1 MQKSIYPLG
10 FFGALAL
17 GAGALVIGSIP
28 PAMSQGGPS
37 PEARAVIQN
46 LSDEERQKFFALPR
60 EERRAFIQKKLAAQN
75 AGGGSAPGG
84 GQASQRPQ
92 RPQGGPG
99 GGQGA
104 GRPGGGPAAGR
115 PGGGRPGG
123 FGGRRRPP
131 PLVELGDVLRENLI
145 RTVPITGRLVAKQ
158 RGAIAS
164 RIAGRISA
172 VLVDV
177 GDRVEKGQVLARIE
191 TDRFKLN
198 ADLKSAEVN
207 QARAKLNSAKATVEL
222 LKQELKRIE
231 GLRRS
236 AAFSQARYEDKRQEI
251 VKARAS
257 VDENAA
263 ALRRARASRDM
274 ARLDVKD
281 AQIRA
286 PFAGVV
292 INRKVSAGA
301 FVGAGAAIAT
311 LLDDRT
317 MEVEADI
324 PSDRLSGIAE
334 GSELDVALGDGKSIK
349 ASIRAIIPDEDPLA
363 RTRAVRLTPRFGANS
378 DVVPNQSVVIQVPRG
393 QRREVVTVAKDA
405 IVSRQTGPIV
415 FVFQQGRVRPAQVR
429 IGEGFGS
436 KFEILAGLRP
446 GMKVVVRGNEMLRPG
461 QNVRVA
467 RSGPGGGPGGGNP
480 QAGAIIQSLS
490 DEERRRFFAMSGP
503 EKGAFIRA
511 KLAERNARGGPQG
524 ARQGPRQG
532 AGQGGGQAARGPGGG
547 GPGGRNPQA
556 GAIIRSLSDEER
568 RKFFAM
574 SGPEKG
580 AFIRAKLAERNAGGG
595 GPQGARQGAGQGT
608 GQGGGQAAR
617 GPGGGGPSGGQGGG
631 QGGRGPSPEA
641 RAVIQGLSD
650 EERRKFFAMPRAE
663 RRAFIQ
669 QKLSRQ

>member
-1 MQKSIYPLG
+1 MKKSVYPLG
-10 FFGALAL
+10 FFGALVL
-17 GAGALVIGSIP
+17 GAGVLVIGSIP

-60 EERRAFIQKKLAAQN
+60 EERRAFIEKKLAEQN
-75 AGGGSAPGG
+75 AGGRSAPGG

-92 RPQGGPG
+92 RPQGGQG

-104 GRPGGGPAAGR
+104 GRPGGGGPAAGR

-123 FGGRRRPP
+123 PGGRRRPP
-131 PLVELGDVLRENLI
+131 PLVELGDVARENLV

-158 RGAIAS
+158 RGTIAS
-164 RIAGRISA
+164 RIAGRIST

-177 GDRVEKGQVLARIE
+177 GDRVKKGQVLAQIE

-274 ARLDVKD
+274 ARLDIKD

-286 PFAGVV
+286 PFDGVV

-311 LLDDRT
+311 LLDDST

-334 GSELDVALGDGKSIK
+334 GAELNVALGDGKSIK
-349 ASIRAIIPDEDPLA
+349 ASVRAIVPDEDSLA

-378 DVVPNQSVVIQVPRG
+378 NAVPNQSVVIQVPRG

-429 IGEGFGS
+429 IGEAFGS
-436 KFEILAGLRP
+436 KFEIRSGLRP

-467 RSGPGGGPGGGNP
+467 RSGPGGGGGPGGGNP

-490 DEERRRFFAMSGP
+490 DEERQKFFAMSGP
-503 EKGAFIRA
+503 EKGAFIQA

-524 ARQGPRQG
+524 ARQGAGQG
-532 AGQGGGQAARGPGGG
+532 AGQGGGQAARGPGGARG
-547 GPGGRNPQA
+547 
-556 GAIIRSLSDEER
+556 
-568 RKFFAM
+568 
-574 SGPEKG
+574 
-580 AFIRAKLAERNAGGG
+580 GGG
-595 GPQGARQGAGQGT
+595 GP
-608 GQGGGQAAR
+608 
-617 GPGGGGPSGGQGGG
+617 GGG
-631 QGGRGPSPEA
+631 QGGRGPNPEA

-650 EERRKFFAMPRAE
+650 EERQKFFAMPRAE
-663 RRAFIQ
+663 RQAFIQ
-669 QKLSRQ
+669 RKLSRQ

>member
-1 MQKSIYPLG
+1 MKTSNYPLG
-10 FFGALAL
+10 FFGALVL

-84 GQASQRPQ
+84 QASQRPQ
-92 RPQGGPG
+92 RPQGGPPG

-131 PLVELGDVLRENLI
+131 TLVELGDVVRENLI
-145 RTVPITGRLVAKQ
+145 QTVPITGRLVAKQ
-158 RGAIAS
+158 RGTIAS
-164 RIAGRISA
+164 RIAGRIST

-177 GDRVEKGQVLARIE
+177 GDRVEKGQVLAEIE
-191 TDRFKLN
+191 IDRFKLE

-281 AQIRA
+281 AKIRA

-292 INRKVSAGA
+292 INRNVSAGA
-301 FVGAGAAIAT
+301 FVGPGAAIAT

-334 GSELDVALGDGKSIK
+334 GAELEVALSGGKSIK
-349 ASIRAIIPDEDPLA
+349 ASIRAIVPDEDPLA
-363 RTRAVRLTPRFGANS
+363 RTRAVRLTPKFGANS
-378 DVVPNQSVVIQVPRG
+378 NAVPNQSVVIQVPRG

-405 IVSRQTGPIV
+405 IVSRQTGPV
-415 FVFQQGRVRPAQVR
+415 VYVFQQGRVRPAQVQ
-429 IGEGFGS
+429 IGEAFGN
-436 KFEILAGLRP
+436 KFEIRSGLRP

-461 QNVRVA
+461 QTVRLA
-467 RSGPGGGPGGGNP
+467 RSGPGGGGPGGGNP
-480 QAGAIIQSLS
+480 QAGAIIQ
-490 DEERRRFFAMSGP
+490 
-503 EKGAFIRA
+503 
-511 KLAERNARGGPQG
+511 
-524 ARQGPRQG
+524 
-532 AGQGGGQAARGPGGG
+532 
-547 GPGGRNPQA
+547 
-556 GAIIRSLSDEER
+556 SLSDEER

-595 GPQGARQGAGQGT
+595 PQGASQGAR
-608 GQGGGQAAR
+608 QGGGQAAR
-617 GPGGGGPSGGQGGG
+617 GPGGGQGGGPGGG

-641 RAVIQGLSD
+641 RAIIQNLSD
-650 EERRKFFAMPRAE
+650 EERQKFFAMPRAE

-669 QKLSRQ
+669 RKLSRQ

>member
-1 MQKSIYPLG
+1 MKKSIYPLG

-17 GAGALVIGSIP
+17 GAGALVIGPIP

-46 LSDEERQKFFALPR
+46 LSDEERQKFFALPF
-60 EERRAFIQKKLAAQN
+60 EERRTFIQKKLAERN

-92 RPQGGPG
+92 GGPGGGQG

-131 PLVELGDVLRENLI
+131 TLVELGDVVRENLI
-145 RTVPITGRLVAKQ
+145 QTVPITGRLVAKQ
-158 RGAIAS
+158 RGTIAS
-164 RIAGRISA
+164 RIAGRIST

-177 GDRVEKGQVLARIE
+177 GDRVEKGQVLAEIE
-191 TDRFKLN
+191 IDRFKLE

-281 AQIRA
+281 AKIRA

-292 INRKVSAGA
+292 INRNVSAGA
-301 FVGAGAAIAT
+301 FVGPGAAIAT

-334 GSELDVALGDGKSIK
+334 GAVLDVALSDGKSIK
-349 ASIRAIIPDEDPLA
+349 ASIRAIVPDEDPLA
-363 RTRAVRLTPRFGANS
+363 RTRAVRLMPQFGANANA
-378 DVVPNQSVVIQVPRG
+378 VPNQSVVLQVPRG

-405 IVSRQTGPIV
+405 IVSRQTGPV
-415 FVFQQGRVRPAQVR
+415 VYVFQQGRVRPAQVR
-429 IGEGFGS
+429 IGEGFGN
-436 KFEILAGLRP
+436 KFEILSGLRP

-461 QNVRVA
+461 QTVRVA
-467 RSGPGGGPGGGNP
+467 RSGPGGGGPGGGNP

-490 DEERRRFFAMSGP
+490 DEER
-503 EKGAFIRA
+503 
-511 KLAERNARGGPQG
+511 Q
-524 ARQGPRQG
+524 
-532 AGQGGGQAARGPGGG
+532 
-547 GPGGRNPQA
+547 
-556 GAIIRSLSDEER
+556 
-568 RKFFAM
+568 KFFAM

-595 GPQGARQGAGQGT
+595 PQGARQGAGQDAR
-608 GQGGGQAAR
+608 QGGGQAAR
-617 GPGGGGPSGGQGGG
+617 GPGGGG

>member
-1 MQKSIYPLG
+1 
-10 FFGALAL
+10 
-17 GAGALVIGSIP
+17 
-28 PAMSQGGPS
+28 MSQGGPS

-60 EERRAFIQKKLAAQN
+60 EERRAFIQKKLAEQN
-75 AGGGSAPGG
+75 AGGRSAPGG
-84 GQASQRPQ
+84 GQAAQRP
-92 RPQGGPG
+92 RGGPG

-104 GRPGGGPAAGR
+104 GRPGGGQSAGR
-115 PGGGRPGG
+115 PGGGQPGG
-123 FGGRRRPP
+123 PGGRRRPP
-131 PLVELGDVLRENLI
+131 PLVELGDVVRENLI

-158 RGAIAS
+158 RGTIAS

-172 VLVDV
+172 VLIDV

-207 QARAKLNSAKATVEL
+207 QARAKLNSARATVKL

-251 VKARAS
+251 VKAQAS

-274 ARLDVKD
+274 ARLDIKD

-334 GSELDVALGDGKSIK
+334 GAELDVALGGGKSIK
-349 ASIRAIIPDEDPLA
+349 ASVRAIVPDEDPLA

-378 DVVPNQSVVIQVPRG
+378 NVVPNQSVVIQVPRG

-436 KFEILAGLRP
+436 KFEIRSGLRP

-467 RSGPGGGPGGGNP
+467 RSGPGGGGPGGGNP

-490 DEERRRFFAMSGP
+490 AEER
-503 EKGAFIRA
+503 
-511 KLAERNARGGPQG
+511 Q
-524 ARQGPRQG
+524 
-532 AGQGGGQAARGPGGG
+532 
-547 GPGGRNPQA
+547 
-556 GAIIRSLSDEER
+556 
-568 RKFFAM
+568 KFFAM

-595 GPQGARQGAGQGT
+595 PQGARQGAGQGPR
-608 GQGGGQAAR
+608 QGGGQAAR
-617 GPGGGGPSGGQGGG
+617 GPGGGGPGGG

-650 EERRKFFAMPRAE
+650 EERQKFFAMPRAE

>member
-1 MQKSIYPLG
+1 
-10 FFGALAL
+10 
-17 GAGALVIGSIP
+17 
-28 PAMSQGGPS
+28 MSQGGPS

-46 LSDEERQKFFALPR
+46 LSDAERQKFFALPR
-60 EERRAFIQKKLAAQN
+60 EERRAFIQKKLAEQN

-84 GQASQRPQ
+84 GQTAQRP
-92 RPQGGPG
+92 RGGPG

-115 PGGGRPGG
+115 PGGGQPGG
-123 FGGRRRPP
+123 PGGRRRPP
-131 PLVELGDVLRENLI
+131 PLVELGDVVRENLI

-158 RGAIAS
+158 RGTIAS

-207 QARAKLNSAKATVEL
+207 QARAKLNSARATVKL

-251 VKARAS
+251 VKAQAS

-334 GSELDVALGDGKSIK
+334 GAELDVALGDGKSIK
-349 ASIRAIIPDEDPLA
+349 ASIRAIVPDEDPLA
-363 RTRAVRLTPRFGANS
+363 RTRAVRLTPRFGANPN
-378 DVVPNQSVVIQVPRG
+378 VVPNQSVVIQVPRG

-436 KFEILAGLRP
+436 KFEIRSGLRP

-467 RSGPGGGPGGGNP
+467 RSGPGGGGPGGGNP

-490 DEERRRFFAMSGP
+490 AEERQKFFAMSGP

-524 ARQGPRQG
+524 ARQGAGQGPR
-532 AGQGGGQAARGPGGG
+532 QGGGQAARGAGGG
-547 GPGGRNPQA
+547 GPGGGNPQA
-556 GAIIRSLSDEER
+556 GAVIRSLSDEER
-568 RKFFAM
+568 QKFFAM

-595 GPQGARQGAGQGT
+595 PQGARQGPRQGAGQG
-608 GQGGGQAAR
+608 GGGQAAR
-617 GPGGGGPSGGQGGG
+617 GAGGGGPGSG

-650 EERRKFFAMPRAE
+650 EERQKFFAMPRAE

-669 QKLSRQ
+669 RKLSRQ

>member
-1 MQKSIYPLG
+1 MKKSIYALG
-10 FFGALAL
+10 FFGALVL
-17 GAGALVIGSIP
+17 GAGALVIGPIP

-60 EERRAFIQKKLAAQN
+60 EERRAFIQKKLAEQN
-75 AGGGSAPGG
+75 AGGRSAPGG
-84 GQASQRPQ
+84 GQASQRP
-92 RPQGGPG
+92 PGGPGGGQG

-104 GRPGGGPAAGR
+104 GRPGGGAPSAGR

-131 PLVELGDVLRENLI
+131 PLVELGDVVRENLI
-145 RTVPITGRLVAKQ
+145 QTVPITGRLVAKQ
-158 RGAIAS
+158 RGTIAS
-164 RIAGRISA
+164 RIAGRIA
-172 VLVDV
+172 TVLVDV
-177 GDRVEKGQVLARIE
+177 GDRVEKGQVLAEIE
-191 TDRFKLN
+191 IDRFKLE

-274 ARLDVKD
+274 ARLDIKD
-281 AQIRA
+281 ARIRA

-292 INRKVSAGA
+292 INRNVSAGA

-334 GSELDVALGDGKSIK
+334 GAELDVALSNGKSIK
-349 ASIRAIIPDEDPLA
+349 ASIRAIVPDEDPLA
-363 RTRAVRLTPRFGANS
+363 RTRAVRLMPQFGANS
-378 DVVPNQSVVIQVPRG
+378 NAVPNQSVVIQVPRG

-405 IVSRQTGPIV
+405 IVSRQTGPV
-415 FVFQQGRVRPAQVR
+415 VYVFQQGRVRPAQVR
-429 IGEGFGS
+429 IGEAFGN
-436 KFEILAGLRP
+436 KFEIRSGLRP

-467 RSGPGGGPGGGNP
+467 RSGPGGG
-480 QAGAIIQSLS
+480 
-490 DEERRRFFAMSGP
+490 
-503 EKGAFIRA
+503 
-511 KLAERNARGGPQG
+511 
-524 ARQGPRQG
+524 
-532 AGQGGGQAARGPGGG
+532 GPGGG
-547 GPGGRNPQA
+547 NPQA

-595 GPQGARQGAGQGT
+595 PQGARQGS

-617 GPGGGGPSGGQGGG
+617 GPGGGGPGGGNPQAGAIIRSLSDEERRKFFAMSGPEKGAFIRAKLAERNAGGGPQGVRPGAGQGGGQTARESGGGGQG

-650 EERRKFFAMPRAE
+650 EERQKFFAMPRAE

-669 QKLSRQ
+669 RKLSRQ

>member
-1 MQKSIYPLG
+1 MKKSIYALG
-10 FFGALAL
+10 FFGALVL
-17 GAGALVIGSIP
+17 GAGALVIGPIP

-60 EERRAFIQKKLAAQN
+60 EERRAFIQKKLAEQN
-75 AGGGSAPGG
+75 AGGRSAPGG
-84 GQASQRPQ
+84 GQASQRP
-92 RPQGGPG
+92 PGGPG

-104 GRPGGGPAAGR
+104 GQGAGRPGGGAPSAGR

-131 PLVELGDVLRENLI
+131 PLVELGDVVRENLI
-145 RTVPITGRLVAKQ
+145 QTVPITGRLVAKQ
-158 RGAIAS
+158 RGTIAS
-164 RIAGRISA
+164 RIAGRIA
-172 VLVDV
+172 TVLVDV
-177 GDRVEKGQVLARIE
+177 GDRVEKGQVLAEIE
-191 TDRFKLN
+191 IDRFKLE

-274 ARLDVKD
+274 ARLDIKD
-281 AQIRA
+281 ARIRA

-292 INRKVSAGA
+292 INRNVSAGA

-334 GSELDVALGDGKSIK
+334 GAELDVALSNGKSIK
-349 ASIRAIIPDEDPLA
+349 ASIRAIVPDEDPLA
-363 RTRAVRLTPRFGANS
+363 RTRAVRLMPQFGANS
-378 DVVPNQSVVIQVPRG
+378 NAVPNQSVVIQVPRG

-405 IVSRQTGPIV
+405 IVSRQTGPV
-415 FVFQQGRVRPAQVR
+415 VYVFQQGRVRPAQVR
-429 IGEGFGS
+429 IGEAFGN
-436 KFEILAGLRP
+436 KFEIRSGLRP

-467 RSGPGGGPGGGNP
+467 RSGPGGG
-480 QAGAIIQSLS
+480 
-490 DEERRRFFAMSGP
+490 
-503 EKGAFIRA
+503 
-511 KLAERNARGGPQG
+511 
-524 ARQGPRQG
+524 
-532 AGQGGGQAARGPGGG
+532 GPGGG
-547 GPGGRNPQA
+547 NPQA
-556 GAIIRSLSDEER
+556 GAIIRSLSDEGR

-595 GPQGARQGAGQGT
+595 PQGVRSGRRSGSWPGRRASGARTRRRRSRRRQPA
-608 GQGGGQAAR
+608 
-617 GPGGGGPSGGQGGG
+617 
-631 QGGRGPSPEA
+631 GRGDHPIPE
-641 RAVIQGLSD
+641 R
-650 EERRKFFAMPRAE
+650 
-663 RRAFIQ
+663 
-669 QKLSRQ
+669 

>member
-1 MQKSIYPLG
+1 
-10 FFGALAL
+10 
-17 GAGALVIGSIP
+17 
-28 PAMSQGGPS
+28 MSQGGPS

-60 EERRAFIQKKLAAQN
+60 EERRAFIQKKLAEQN
-75 AGGGSAPGG
+75 AGGRSAPGG
-84 GQASQRPQ
+84 GQAAQRP
-92 RPQGGPG
+92 RGGPPG

-123 FGGRRRPP
+123 PGGRRRPP

-158 RGAIAS
+158 RGTIAS

-207 QARAKLNSAKATVEL
+207 QARAKLNSARATVKL

-251 VKARAS
+251 VKAQAS

-334 GSELDVALGDGKSIK
+334 GAELDVALGDGKSIK

-378 DVVPNQSVVIQVPRG
+378 NVVPNQSVVIQVPRG

-436 KFEILAGLRP
+436 KFEIRSGLRP

-467 RSGPGGGPGGGNP
+467 RSGPGGGGPGGGNP

-490 DEERRRFFAMSGP
+490 AEERQKFFAMSGP

-532 AGQGGGQAARGPGGG
+532 GGQAARRPGGG
-547 GPGGRNPQA
+547 GPGGGNPQA

-568 RKFFAM
+568 QRFFAM

-595 GPQGARQGAGQGT
+595 PQGAARQGA

-617 GPGGGGPSGGQGGG
+617 GPGGGGPGGG

-650 EERRKFFAMPRAE
+650 EERQKFFAMPRAE

>member
-1 MQKSIYPLG
+1 MKTSIYPLG
-10 FFGALAL
+10 FFGALVL
-17 GAGALVIGSIP
+17 GAGALVIGSTP

-60 EERRAFIQKKLAAQN
+60 EERRAFIQKKLAERN

-84 GQASQRPQ
+84 QAAQRP
-92 RPQGGPG
+92 RGGPG

-104 GRPGGGPAAGR
+104 GRPGGGGPAAGR

-131 PLVELGDVLRENLI
+131 PLVELGDVVRENLI

-158 RGAIAS
+158 RGTIAS

-177 GDRVEKGQVLARIE
+177 GDRVEKGQVLAKIE

-207 QARAKLNSAKATVEL
+207 QARAKLNSARATVKL

-251 VKARAS
+251 VKAQAS

-274 ARLDVKD
+274 ARLDIKD

-334 GSELDVALGDGKSIK
+334 GAELDVALGDGKSIK
-349 ASIRAIIPDEDPLA
+349 ASVRAIVPDEDPLA
-363 RTRAVRLTPRFGANS
+363 RTRAVRLTPRFGANP

-436 KFEILAGLRP
+436 KFEIRSGLRP

-467 RSGPGGGPGGGNP
+467 RSGPGGGGPGGGNP

-490 DEERRRFFAMSGP
+490 AEERRRFFAMSGP

-524 ARQGPRQG
+524 ARQG

-547 GPGGRNPQA
+547 RPGGGNPQA

-568 RKFFAM
+568 QKFFAM

-595 GPQGARQGAGQGT
+595 EPQGAR
-608 GQGGGQAAR
+608 QGGGQAAR
-617 GPGGGGPSGGQGGG
+617 GPGGGPPGGG

-641 RAVIQGLSD
+641 RAIIQGLSD
-650 EERRKFFAMPRAE
+650 EERQKFFAMPRAE

>member
-1 MQKSIYPLG
+1 MKKSIYPLG

-75 AGGGSAPGG
+75 AGGRSAPGG
-84 GQASQRPQ
+84 GQASQ

-104 GRPGGGPAAGR
+104 GRPGGGAPAAGR
-115 PGGGRPGG
+115 PGGGPPGG

-131 PLVELGDVLRENLI
+131 TLVELGDVVRENLI
-145 RTVPITGRLVAKQ
+145 QTVPITGRLVAKQ
-158 RGAIAS
+158 RGTIAS
-164 RIAGRISA
+164 RIAGRIST

-177 GDRVEKGQVLARIE
+177 GDRVEKGQVLAEIE
-191 TDRFKLN
+191 IDRFKLE

-274 ARLDVKD
+274 ARLDIKD
-281 AQIRA
+281 AKIRA

-292 INRKVSAGA
+292 INRNVSAGA
-301 FVGAGAAIAT
+301 FVGPGAAIAT

-324 PSDRLSGIAE
+324 PSDRLSGIAK
-334 GSELDVALGDGKSIK
+334 GAVLDVALSDGKSIK
-349 ASIRAIIPDEDPLA
+349 ASIRAIVPDEDPLA
-363 RTRAVRLTPRFGANS
+363 RTRAVRLMPQFGANS
-378 DVVPNQSVVIQVPRG
+378 NAVPNQSVVLQVPRG

-405 IVSRQTGPIV
+405 IVSRQTGPV
-415 FVFQQGRVRPAQVR
+415 VYVFQQGRVRPAQVR
-429 IGEGFGS
+429 IGEGFGN
-436 KFEILAGLRP
+436 KFEILSGLRP

-461 QNVRVA
+461 QTVRVA
-467 RSGPGGGPGGGNP
+467 RSGPGGGGPGGGNP

-490 DEERRRFFAMSGP
+490 AEERRRFFAMSGP

-511 KLAERNARGGPQG
+511 KLAERNAGGGPQG
-524 ARQGPRQG
+524 AR
-532 AGQGGGQAARGPGGG
+532 QGGGQAARGPGGG
-547 GPGGRNPQA
+547 GPGAGGRNPQA

-568 RKFFAM
+568 QRFFAM

-595 GPQGARQGAGQGT
+595 PQGARQGA

-617 GPGGGGPSGGQGGG
+617 GPGGGGQGGG
-631 QGGRGPSPEA
+631 QGGCGPSPEA
-641 RAVIQGLSD
+641 RAVIQSLSD
-650 EERRKFFAMPRAE
+650 EERQKFFAMPRAE

>member
-1 MQKSIYPLG
+1 
-10 FFGALAL
+10 
-17 GAGALVIGSIP
+17 
-28 PAMSQGGPS
+28 MSQGGPS

-60 EERRAFIQKKLAAQN
+60 EERRAFIQKKLAERN

-84 GQASQRPQ
+84 QAAQRP
-92 RPQGGPG
+92 RGGPG

-104 GRPGGGPAAGR
+104 GRPGGGQSAGR
-115 PGGGRPGG
+115 PGGGQPGG
-123 FGGRRRPP
+123 PGGRRRPP
-131 PLVELGDVLRENLI
+131 PLVELGDVVRENLI

-158 RGAIAS
+158 RGTIAS

-177 GDRVEKGQVLARIE
+177 GDRVEKGQVLAKIE

-207 QARAKLNSAKATVEL
+207 QARAKLNSARATVKL

-251 VKARAS
+251 VKAQAS

-274 ARLDVKD
+274 ARLDIKD

-334 GSELDVALGDGKSIK
+334 GAELDVALGGGKSIK
-349 ASIRAIIPDEDPLA
+349 ASIRAIVPDEDPLA

-378 DVVPNQSVVIQVPRG
+378 NVVPNQSVVIQVPRG

-436 KFEILAGLRP
+436 KFEIRSGLRP

-467 RSGPGGGPGGGNP
+467 RSGPGGGGPGGGNP

-490 DEERRRFFAMSGP
+490 AEERQKFFAMSGP

-532 AGQGGGQAARGPGGG
+532 GGQAARGPGGSGPG
-547 GPGGRNPQA
+547 GGQGGRNPQA

-568 RKFFAM
+568 QKFFAM

-595 GPQGARQGAGQGT
+595 PQGARQGAGQGPR
-608 GQGGGQAAR
+608 QGGGQAAR
-617 GPGGGGPSGGQGGG
+617 GPGGGGPGGG

-650 EERRKFFAMPRAE
+650 EERQKFFAMPRAE